1 MKHQLYQVQ
10 QPDQLMLPAWVKVT
24 EVRFNEINGKEN
36 QLRTSIGRKIT
47 LNSADELLKDIVK
60 GRIDKNEA
68 KKTCNSIADDANGI
82 NKLNATTNKIKMK
95 EI

>member
-1 MKHQLYQVQ
+1 
-10 QPDQLMLPAWVKVT
+10 MLPAWVKVT

-36 QLRTSIGRKIT
+36 QLRTSIGKKIT
-47 LNSADELLKDIVK
+47 LNSADELLKDKVK

-68 KKTCNSIADDANGI
+68 KKTCNSIADDTNGI
-82 NKLNATTNKIKMK
+82 NKLNATINKIKMN

>member
-1 MKHQLYQVQ
+1 
-10 QPDQLMLPAWVKVT
+10 MLPAWVKVT

-36 QLRTSIGRKIT
+36 QLRTSTGKKIT

-68 KKTCNSIADDANGI
+68 KKRVTV
-82 NKLNATTNKIKMK
+82 LLMMRM
-95 EI
+95 E